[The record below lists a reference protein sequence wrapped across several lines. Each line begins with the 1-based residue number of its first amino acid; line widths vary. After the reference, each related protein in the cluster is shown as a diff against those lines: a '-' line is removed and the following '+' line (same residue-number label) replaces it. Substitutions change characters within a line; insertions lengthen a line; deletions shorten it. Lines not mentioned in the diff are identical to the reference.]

1 MGGCCSSRRAWKLHL
16 EVIGDEGKIE
26 RQPYLVELVSKD
38 GCCNSG
44 EYHLKINNEIR
55 KNTVY
60 DNLCSPLCCSGG
72 AHEWEENG
80 HFFRVELPSLYIK
93 DNLYVDGYEVKL
105 KRDNAST
112 WLCQFAVFLIFGALI
127 FIGGVV
133 MTALSPETIGWSSS
147 RYFGFSCLGVGVLTM
162 LPGIIGLARAQS
174 ISIRMKKY
182 QDLEEERKQEDTTT
196 L

>member
-1 MGGCCSSRRAWKLHL
+1 M
-16 EVIGDEGKIE
+16 
-26 RQPYLVELVSKD
+26 
-38 GCCNSG
+38 
-44 EYHLKINNEIR
+44 
-55 KNTVY
+55 
-60 DNLCSPLCCSGG
+60 
-72 AHEWEENG
+72 
-80 HFFRVELPSLYIK
+80 
-93 DNLYVDGYEVKL
+93 DGYEVKL